1 MSRLSFANIEVS
13 AGAVVVRGAENGT
26 IDVLL
31 IEDSYGNWGFPKG
44 HVEAGETSEDAAL
57 RECSEETGL
66 TSLRTI
72 APIGTTDWYFRS
84 GGGLVHKFCDYFLL
98 ETPAGSEALP
108 QHGEGIRACSWLN
121 PDDAVARITYANART
136 VLQTGLALERERS
149 GESPGYVSGPPTNR
163 EDGSA

>member
-1 MSRLSFANIEVS
+1 MSELTFANIELS
-13 AGAVVVRGAENGT
+13 AGAVVVRRGEGGA

-44 HVEAGETSEDAAL
+44 HVEAGETSEEAAL

-66 TSLRTI
+66 ASLRTI
-72 APIGTTDWYFRS
+72 ASIGTTDWYFRS

-98 ETPAGSEALP
+98 ETPGGSEARP
-108 QHGEGIRACSWLN
+108 QHGEGIKACSWLN

-136 VLQTGLALERERS
+136 VLQAGLVLEREWS
-149 GESPGYVSGPPTNR
+149 GEGSGRASERPANG
-163 EDGSA
+163 EVDSA